1 MADQIR
7 QLEERIA
14 GLEKQL
20 ETAMATGDE
29 ATKEL
34 RDQMTSLMQEFEE
47 FKIKARN
54 KLEET
59 EVDWESRNRRELGAL
74 MDKYEAMLDDL
85 RKGATNA
92 QEMLQMELKKR
103 IAELEQQILDLRSE
117 QAKALDNMRQEQ

>member
-1 MADQIR
+1 MEDQIR

-14 GLEKQL
+14 NLEKQL

-59 EVDWESRNRRELGAL
+59 EVDWESRNRRELGAQK
-74 MDKYEAMLDDL
+74 DKYEAMLDDL

-103 IAELEQQILDLRSE
+103 IAELEQ
-117 QAKALDNMRQEQ
+117 